1 MKSFQDFALKY
12 LAFSALL
19 VALMISS
26 PLEAQEAPTLDG
38 LLSSFSSIPGLSARF
53 REEKRIALM
62 ALPIR
67 SEGRIYYTP
76 GRLLRT
82 TSSPSES
89 RALIDAQELTIR
101 AGDTREVIALR
112 DNPVVAG
119 FVGSIRHVLAGE
131 RRALEAA
138 YDLEFRTEGASWVLT
153 MRPKNA
159 DLRRFLREMVLE
171 GEGVRLMRMRMRE
184 VSGDETTTEFFD
196 VDATRRYGEAE
207 IRTLF
212 HVD

>member
-1 MKSFQDFALKY
+1 MKSFRDFAPRY
-12 LAFSALL
+12 LVLAALFGVLLSA
-19 VALMISS
+19 
-26 PLEAQEAPTLDG
+26 PAQAQDAPTLDG

-101 AGDTREVIALR
+101 SGDTHEVIALR

-138 YDLEFRTEGASWVLT
+138 YELEFRTEGSSWVLT
-153 MRPKNA
+153 MRPKNR
-159 DLRRFLREMVLE
+159 DLQRFLREMVLE

-196 VDATRRYGEAE
+196 VDATRRYGDAE

-212 HVD
+212 RVD

>member
-1 MKSFQDFALKY
+1 MKSFQDSVAKFVLSWALVMS
-12 LAFSALL
+12 LTAPASAQ
-19 VALMISS
+19 
-26 PLEAQEAPTLDG
+26 PPTLDG
-38 LLSSFSSIPGLSARF
+38 LLSSFSSIPGLSASF

-89 RALIDAQELTIR
+89 RALINAQELTIR
-101 AGDTREVIALR
+101 SGDTREVIALR

-119 FVGSIRHVLAGE
+119 FVGSIRHVLSGD

-138 YDLEFRTEGASWVLT
+138 YDLSFETSGESWVLT
-153 MRPKNA
+153 MRPRNA

-196 VDATRRYGEAE
+196 VDVTQRYAPDE
-207 IRTLF
+207 IRRLF
-212 HVD
+212 RVD